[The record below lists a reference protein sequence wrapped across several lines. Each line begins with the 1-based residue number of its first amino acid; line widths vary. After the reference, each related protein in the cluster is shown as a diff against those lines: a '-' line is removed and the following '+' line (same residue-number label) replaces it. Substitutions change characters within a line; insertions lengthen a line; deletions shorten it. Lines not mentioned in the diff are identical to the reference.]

1 VCGLRHPLKT
11 PVLAT
16 RRCPTALAASPGIR
30 LAVTVTVLVTL
41 ACSDQPRTPVRNGAS
56 TWRISTE
63 PEVVI
68 GSEGDPRYEF
78 SGVSGVA
85 LLPEGGVA
93 VADGG
98 SQEIRV
104 YDASGTYLRSLGGTG
119 DGPGE
124 FRALGT
130 IRNRGDSIL
139 AIGQAFRAPARFQIF
154 DAEHGYLDG
163 AVLRPAAEPRGV
175 APRAIVSPT
184 ALLVES
190 GPGWRVMPPAPAA
203 GTLVHDSVT
212 LGLVQLAETQVVRWI
227 GEFPNVV
234 FYSYDLPPGGP
245 VERTIATSTLCPS
258 LVLGGTSD
266 DRVWIGDAGT
276 GTIAVYDT
284 TGSRVMEFMFPVPSR
299 SFDDA
304 ALREARE
311 AALARV
317 EDPDRT
323 GWRASI
329 EAMYSAELRPPTA
342 PRFTGFTAGPDGE
355 VWVRLYSELPDAAQQ
370 AVVLDRNGKDI
381 ARATIP
387 AGLRLSAVS
396 RDRIVGVRRDA
407 DGVEQISIHRLR
419 R

>member
-1 VCGLRHPLKT
+1 LFGAACTGDQREADGVNIPEWTISPT
-11 PVLAT
+11 PH
-16 RRCPTALAASPGIR
+16 
-30 LAVTVTVLVTL
+30 
-41 ACSDQPRTPVRNGAS
+41 
-56 TWRISTE
+56 
-63 PEVVI
+63 VVI
-68 GSEGDPRYEF
+68 GTEGDPHYEF
-78 SGVSGVA
+78 SRVSGVA
-85 LLPEGGVA
+85 LLPDGGVA

-104 YDASGTYLRSLGGTG
+104 YDASGTYLRSFGGTG

-130 IRNRGDSIL
+130 IRTSGDSIL

-154 DAEHGYLDG
+154 DAEHGYVDG

-184 ALLVES
+184 TLLAVS
-190 GPGWRVMPPAPAA
+190 GPGWRVMPRAPPA

-212 LGLVQLAETQVVRWI
+212 LGLVQLADTQVVRWI

-234 FYSYDLPPGGP
+234 FYSFDLPPGGP
-245 VERTIATSTLCPS
+245 VERTIGTSTLFPS
-258 LVLGGTSD
+258 LVAAGTSD
-266 DRVWIGDAGT
+266 NRLWIGNAGT

-284 TGSRVMEFMFPVPSR
+284 AGSQIMEFMFPVPPR
-299 SFDDA
+299 SFDEG
-304 ALREARE
+304 ALHEARE

-317 EDPDRT
+317 ADPDRT
-323 GWRASI
+323 GSRASV
-329 EAMYSAELRPPTA
+329 EAMYSPELRPPTA
-342 PRFTGFTAGPDGE
+342 PRFVGFTAAPEGE

-370 AVVLDRNGKDI
+370 AVVIDRNGQDI
-381 ARATIP
+381 ARVTIP

-396 RDRIVGVRRDA
+396 RDRIVGVQRDA
-407 DGVEQISIHRLR
+407 DGVERVSVHRLR